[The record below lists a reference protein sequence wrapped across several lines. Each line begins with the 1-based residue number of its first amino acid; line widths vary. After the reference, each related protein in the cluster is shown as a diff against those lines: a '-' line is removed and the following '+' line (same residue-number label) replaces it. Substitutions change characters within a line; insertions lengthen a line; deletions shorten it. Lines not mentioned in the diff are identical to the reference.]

1 MNVEKQALEKLLSFV
16 QPMMT
21 EATKTYELT
30 KQILIVKISEWEL
43 FLRHVLFILEKE
55 EQEAKIFVSKVGKA

>member
-21 EATKTYELT
+21 EAPKTDELT

>member
-21 EATKTYELT
+21 EATKTDELT
-30 KQILIVKISEWEL
+30 KQILIVILPSLK
-43 FLRHVLFILEKE
+43 VLCNH
-55 EQEAKIFVSKVGKA
+55 

>member
-21 EATKTYELT
+21 EATKTDELT

-43 FLRHVLFILEKE
+43 FFKARPFYLRKRGTRSKNILFQK
-55 EQEAKIFVSKVGKA
+55 

>member
-21 EATKTYELT
+21 EATKTDEL
-30 KQILIVKISEWEL
+30 SEWEL

>member
-21 EATKTYELT
+21 EATKTDELT
-30 KQILIVKISEWEL
+30 KQILK
-43 FLRHVLFILEKE
+43 HVLFILEKE

>member
-21 EATKTYELT
+21 EETKTDELT

>member
-1 MNVEKQALEKLLSFV
+1 M

-21 EATKTYELT
+21 EATKTDELT